1 MVVPAALCCFQG
13 KGTDSWRGGLSFPVR
28 KEPKK
33 VSRYDCLMCD
43 GLEGFPKIF
52 GRAALGKEPVVVAC
66 SDGELDQNGP
76 EKNWSAIQM

>member
-1 MVVPAALCCFQG
+1 
-13 KGTDSWRGGLSFPVR
+13 
-28 KEPKK
+28 
-33 VSRYDCLMCD
+33 MCD